1 MESST
6 KKEVEV
12 DPAFLGIYCRSVRAV
27 ETIFKMFTGCYWND
41 RSWYAYS
48 ETNEYILSSRLDRL
62 PKWDRPSPKKSGK
75 SFGFGFPP
83 IRKKGKWKILEKF
96 TFWIGIAWIHSWV
109 FSVGQKN
116 KGYKW
121 NETRRALG
129 VSWRVC
135 LRSVKVDITLLVS
148 LDCPQHW
155 PFWEWEGRH
164 LTMQKENLHLPS
176 ACFKR
181 CSPPGPFLP

>member
-12 DPAFLGIYCRSVRAV
+12 DGAFLGIYCRSVRVV
-27 ETIFKMFTGCYWND
+27 ETLLNMFMECYWND
-41 RSWYAYS
+41 RSWYAYW
-48 ETNEYILSSRLDRL
+48 ETIEYILSSRLDQL
-62 PKWDRPSPKKSGK
+62 PKWDRPSPKKMERVLVLVPLLSWK
-75 SFGFGFPP
+75 Q
-83 IRKKGKWKILEKF
+83 GKWKIIEKS
-96 TFWIGIAWIHSWV
+96 TFCIGIAWIHSWV

-121 NETRRALG
+121 NETRRAFG

-148 LDCPQHW
+148 LDCLQHW
-155 PFWEWEGRH
+155 PFWEWEDDISPC
-164 LTMQKENLHLPS
+164 K
-176 ACFKR
+176 KR
-181 CSPPGPFLP
+181 IFTYHQPKVSKDIRYPL